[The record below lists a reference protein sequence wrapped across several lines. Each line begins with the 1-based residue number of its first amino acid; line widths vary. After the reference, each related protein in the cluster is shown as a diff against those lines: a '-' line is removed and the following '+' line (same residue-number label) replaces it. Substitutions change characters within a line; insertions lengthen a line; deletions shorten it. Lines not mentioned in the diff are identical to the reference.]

1 MCDIKHLSFRQNQR
15 MDGKIYDVYY
25 YFFANIVVLG
35 KFEGGGGRERGCL
48 CRGRTLQIENIVFDS
63 NLTFG

>member
-1 MCDIKHLSFRQNQR
+1 

-35 KFEGGGGRERGCL
+35 KFMDEGE
-48 CRGRTLQIENIVFDS
+48 QVFV
-63 NLTFG
+63 LEAKF

>member
-1 MCDIKHLSFRQNQR
+1 

-35 KFEGGGGRERGCL
+35 KFMDDGEQVLVLGL
-48 CRGRTLQIENIVFDS
+48 KMLKIANIVFDS